1 MSMLELSMSLPI
13 KVQNGG
19 LFISR
24 GIGSHPARQL
34 HSWEIIFVE
43 KGTLTIRENNE
54 ILASTPGKVYCSGRG
69 VYTSESGNFR
79 QI

>member
-1 MSMLELSMSLPI
+1 MLELSMSLPI

-54 ILASTPGKVYCSGRG
+54 IFSVNAG
-69 VYTSESGNFR
+69 ESLLLWPQRLHVGMGNFR

>member
-1 MSMLELSMSLPI
+1 MLELSMSLPI

-24 GIGSHPARQL
+24 GVGSHPARSL

-43 KGTLTIRENNE
+43 KGTLTIREEDKIFTVN
-54 ILASTPGKVYCSGRG
+54 AG
-69 VYTSESGNFR
+69 ESLLLWPQRFMSAWGNFR